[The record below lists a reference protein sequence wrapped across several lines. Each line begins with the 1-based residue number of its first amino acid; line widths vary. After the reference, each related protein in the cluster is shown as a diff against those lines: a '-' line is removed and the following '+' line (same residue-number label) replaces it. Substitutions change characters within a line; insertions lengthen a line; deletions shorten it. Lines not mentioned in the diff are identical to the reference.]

1 MKIYLNLI
9 HKLWV
14 IRFKIITLFIDYSY
28 FKIANQSLLGIII
41 MKKTALFLLL
51 FLVGTSFTQ
60 NQNSKYEL
68 RGAWIATVANIDW
81 PLNKDTTSEVQIKN
95 LVNQLDSLKSAG
107 INAVF
112 FQVRT
117 ECDALYKS
125 NFEPWSYYVS
135 GKQGV
140 APEPFYDPL
149 QIAIDESHKRGM
161 ELHAWF
167 NPYRAVRD
175 TTLYTLDENHVA
187 VQHPEWI
194 ITSQKFKMLD
204 PGLPEVRQHILNVMN
219 DVLENYDI
227 DGIHF
232 DDYFYP
238 YGPKISNE
246 DSLTFLNYSRGIT
259 NVDDWRRDNINILMK
274 EIHEIVK
281 SKKPF
286 VKFGISPFGIVRNE
300 YAGTN
305 GFNSFDI
312 IYCDPLNWL
321 DNKIVDYI
329 TPQVYWEIG
338 HEKADYAKLV
348 PWWSTLTTER
358 HLYIG
363 LFSSRMAAK
372 DYTGKKSELGDQIR
386 LNRITPNVLGA
397 VYFSA
402 KSIYGNWNGLADSM
416 KSNWY
421 KNIAIPPTMEWI
433 DSTPPLA
440 PENVH
445 IVKTKSGLLID
456 WNLPNAATDS
466 EFPNYYLVYKFNSKS
481 EIDLNKSENII
492 TKVLNKKT
500 SFFNL
505 NENDKT
511 SVYVITSLD
520 RLHNES
526 DGVVIEIE

>member
-1 MKIYLNLI
+1 MKKCVFFLL
-9 HKLWV
+9 V
-14 IRFKIITLFIDYSY
+14 FFVGTLF
-28 FKIANQSLLGIII
+28 A
-41 MKKTALFLLL
+41 
-51 FLVGTSFTQ
+51 Q
-60 NQNSKYEL
+60 NQNPKREL

-81 PLNKDTTSEVQIKN
+81 PLKMGNSTQIQIN
-95 LVNQLDSLKSAG
+95 DLTNQLDSLNAAG

-112 FQVRT
+112 FQIRT

-125 NFEPWSYYVS
+125 NFEPWSYYLT
-135 GKQGV
+135 GKQGQV
-140 APEPFYDPL
+140 PEPFYDPL
-149 QIAIDESHKRGM
+149 QIAITESHKRGM

-187 VQHPEWI
+187 VQHPDWI

-204 PGLPEVRQHILNVMN
+204 PGLPNVREHILNVMN
-219 DVLENYDI
+219 DVLVNYDI

-246 DSLTFLNYSRGIT
+246 DSLTFLNFSRGIT
-259 NVDDWRRDNINILMK
+259 NIDDWRRDNINILMK
-274 EIHEIVK
+274 DIYNIIK

-300 YAGTN
+300 LAGTS

-348 PWWSTLTTER
+348 PWWAKITKER

-363 LFSSRMAAK
+363 HFSSKMAAS
-372 DYTGKKSELGDQIR
+372 DYTGLKSELGNQIR
-386 LNRITPNVLGA
+386 LNRNTPNVLGS

-402 KSIYGNWNGLADSM
+402 KSIYGNWNGFSDSL
-416 KSNWY
+416 KNDFY
-421 KNIAIPPTMEWI
+421 KNIAIPPKMEWI
-433 DSTPPLA
+433 ESTPPLN
-440 PENVH
+440 PEDVH
-445 IVKTKSGLLID
+445 IVKTNTGILID
-456 WNLPNAATDS
+456 WNLPNAASDG

-481 EIDLNKSENII
+481 EIDLENSKNIVAKI
-492 TKVLNKKT
+492 LNKKT
-500 SFFNL
+500 SYFNL
-505 NENDKT
+505 NETDKS

-526 DGVVIEIE
+526 DGIIVELE

>member
-1 MKIYLNLI
+1 MN
-9 HKLWV
+9 
-14 IRFKIITLFIDYSY
+14 
-28 FKIANQSLLGIII
+28 
-41 MKKTALFLLL
+41 KTILFLLAIL
-51 FLVGTSFTQ
+51 IGTAFSQ
-60 NQNSKYEL
+60 NQNPKREF
-68 RGAWIATVANIDW
+68 RGAWIATVVNIDW
-81 PLNKDTTSEVQIKN
+81 PLNKDTSVAIQKEN
-95 LVNQLDSLKSAG
+95 LANQLDSLSDAG
-107 INAVF
+107 MNAIF

-125 NFEPWSYYVS
+125 NFEPWSHWLTGEQ
-135 GKQGV
+135 GK

-149 QIAIDESHKRGM
+149 QFAIEESHKRGM

-175 TTLYTLDENHVA
+175 TTLYSLDENHVA

-194 ITSQKFKMLD
+194 ITSKKFKMLD
-204 PGLPEVRQHILNVMN
+204 PGLPGVRTHILDVMN
-219 DVLENYDI
+219 YVLINYDI

-246 DSLTFLNYSRGIT
+246 DSLTYLNHSRGIT
-259 NVDDWRRDNINILMK
+259 NIDDWRRDNINLLMK
-274 EIHEIVK
+274 DIYEIVK
-281 SKKPF
+281 AEKPY

-300 YAGTN
+300 YTGTN
-305 GFNSFDI
+305 GFNSFDV

-348 PWWSTLTTER
+348 PWWSTVTTER

-363 LFSSRMAAK
+363 QYSSKMSAPNYEK
-372 DYTGKKSELGDQIR
+372 KKSEIGDQIR
-386 LNRITPNVLGA
+386 LNRSTPNVLGS

-402 KSIYGNWNGLADSM
+402 KSITRNWSGLADSM
-416 KSNWY
+416 KNDWY
-421 KNIAIPPTMEWI
+421 KNIALPPAMEWI
-433 DSTPPLA
+433 DSTPPVK

-445 IVKTKSGLLID
+445 VVETKSGLLID
-456 WNLPNAATDS
+456 WNLPDAASDG
-466 EFPNYYLVYKFNSKS
+466 EFPNYYLIYKFNQNE
-481 EIDLNKSENII
+481 EIDLSKPENII

-505 NENDKT
+505 NAIDENAI
-511 SVYVITSLD
+511 YVITSVD

-526 DGVVIEIE
+526 EGVVLKIFN

>member
-1 MKIYLNLI
+1 
-9 HKLWV
+9 
-14 IRFKIITLFIDYSY
+14 
-28 FKIANQSLLGIII
+28 
-41 MKKTALFLLL
+41 MKKLVLFLLV
-51 FLVGTSFTQ
+51 FFVGTSFSQ
-60 NQNSKYEL
+60 NQSPKREL

-81 PLNKDTTSEVQIKN
+81 PLKIGNSTQIQIDE
-95 LVNQLDSLKSAG
+95 LTNQLDSLNAAG

-125 NFEPWSYYVS
+125 NFEPWSYYLT
-135 GKQGV
+135 GKQGQI
-140 APEPFYDPL
+140 PEPFYDPL
-149 QIAIDESHKRGM
+149 QIAITESHKRGM

-175 TTLYTLDENHVA
+175 TTLYTLNKNHVA
-187 VQHPEWI
+187 VQHPDWI

-204 PGLPEVRQHILNVMN
+204 PGLPKVREHILNVMN
-219 DVLENYDI
+219 DVLVNYDI

-246 DSLTFLNYSRGIT
+246 DSLTFLNFSRGIT
-259 NVDDWRRDNINILMK
+259 NIDDWRRDNINILMK
-274 EIHEIVK
+274 DIYNIIK

-300 YAGTN
+300 YAGTS

-338 HEKADYAKLV
+338 HEKADYSKLV
-348 PWWSTLTTER
+348 PWWAKITKER

-363 LFSSRMAAK
+363 HFSSKMAAS
-372 DYTGKKSELGDQIR
+372 DYTGLKSELGNQIR
-386 LNRITPNVLGA
+386 LNRNTPNVLGS

-402 KSIYGNWNGLADSM
+402 KSIYGNWNGFSDSL
-416 KSNWY
+416 KNDFY
-421 KNIAIPPTMEWI
+421 KNIAIPPKMEWI
-433 DSTPPLA
+433 ESTPPLN

-445 IVKTKSGLLID
+445 IVKTNTGILID
-456 WNLPNAATDS
+456 WNLPNAGSDG

-481 EIDLNKSENII
+481 EIDLENSKNIVAKI
-492 TKVLNKKT
+492 LNKKT
-500 SFFNL
+500 SYFNL
-505 NENDKT
+505 NETDKS

-526 DGVVIEIE
+526 DGIVVELE

>member
-1 MKIYLNLI
+1 
-9 HKLWV
+9 
-14 IRFKIITLFIDYSY
+14 
-28 FKIANQSLLGIII
+28 
-41 MKKTALFLLL
+41 MKKLVLFLLV
-51 FLVGTSFTQ
+51 FFVGISFAQ
-60 NQNSKYEL
+60 NQNPKREL

-81 PLNKDTTSEVQIKN
+81 PLKIGNSTQIQIN
-95 LVNQLDSLKSAG
+95 DLTNQLDSLNAAG

-125 NFEPWSYYVS
+125 NFEPWSYYLT
-135 GKQGV
+135 GKQGQI
-140 APEPFYDPL
+140 PEPFYDPL
-149 QIAIDESHKRGM
+149 QIAITESHKRGM

-175 TTLYTLDENHVA
+175 TTLYTLNKNHVA
-187 VQHPEWI
+187 VQHPDWI
-194 ITSQKFKMLD
+194 VTSEKFKMLD
-204 PGLPEVRQHILNVMN
+204 PGLPKVREHILNVMN
-219 DVLENYDI
+219 DVLVNYDI

-246 DSLTFLNYSRGIT
+246 DSLTFLNFSRGIT
-259 NVDDWRRDNINILMK
+259 NIDAWRRDNINILMK
-274 EIHEIVK
+274 DIYNIIK

-300 YAGTN
+300 LAGTS

-348 PWWSTLTTER
+348 PWWAKITTER

-363 LFSSRMAAK
+363 HFSSKMAAS
-372 DYTGKKSELGDQIR
+372 DYTGLKSELGNQIR
-386 LNRITPNVLGA
+386 LNRNTPNVLGS

-402 KSIYGNWNGLADSM
+402 KSIYGNWNGFSDSL
-416 KSNWY
+416 KNDFY
-421 KNIAIPPTMEWI
+421 KHIAIPPQMEWI
-433 DSTPPLA
+433 ESTPPLN

-445 IVKTKSGLLID
+445 IVKTKLGILID
-456 WNLPNAATDS
+456 WNLPNAASDG
-466 EFPNYYLVYKFNSKS
+466 EFPNYYLVYKFNSKN
-481 EIDLNKSENII
+481 EIDLENPKNIVARI
-492 TKVLNKKT
+492 LNKKT
-500 SFFNL
+500 SYFNL
-505 NENDKT
+505 NETDKS

-526 DGVVIEIE
+526 DGIVVELE

>member
-1 MKIYLNLI
+1 
-9 HKLWV
+9 
-14 IRFKIITLFIDYSY
+14 
-28 FKIANQSLLGIII
+28 
-41 MKKTALFLLL
+41 MKKLVLFLLV
-51 FLVGTSFTQ
+51 FFVGTSFAQ
-60 NQNSKYEL
+60 NQNPKREL

-81 PLNKDTTSEVQIKN
+81 PLKIGNSTQIQIN
-95 LVNQLDSLKSAG
+95 DLTNQLDSLNAAG

-112 FQVRT
+112 FQIRT

-125 NFEPWSYYVS
+125 NFEPWSYYLT
-135 GKQGV
+135 GKQGHI
-140 APEPFYDPL
+140 PEPFYDPL
-149 QIAIDESHKRGM
+149 QIAITESHKRGM

-187 VQHPEWI
+187 VQHPDWI

-204 PGLPEVRQHILNVMN
+204 PGLPKVREHILNVMN
-219 DVLENYDI
+219 DVLVNYDI

-246 DSLTFLNYSRGIT
+246 DSLTFLNFSRGIT
-259 NVDDWRRDNINILMK
+259 NIDDWRRDNINILMK
-274 EIHEIVK
+274 DIYNIIK

-300 YAGTN
+300 LAGTS

-348 PWWSTLTTER
+348 PWWAKITKER

-363 LFSSRMAAK
+363 HFSSKMAAS
-372 DYTGKKSELGDQIR
+372 DYTGLKSELGNQIR
-386 LNRITPNVLGA
+386 LNRNTPNVLGS

-402 KSIYGNWNGLADSM
+402 KSIYGNWNGFSDSL
-416 KSNWY
+416 KNDFY
-421 KNIAIPPTMEWI
+421 KNIAIPPKMEWI
-433 DSTPPLA
+433 ESTPPLN

-445 IVKTKSGLLID
+445 IVKTNTGILID
-456 WNLPNAATDS
+456 WNLPNAASDG
-466 EFPNYYLVYKFNSKS
+466 EFPNYYLVYKFNSKN
-481 EIDLNKSENII
+481 EIDLENSKNIVAKI
-492 TKVLNKKT
+492 LNKKT
-500 SFFNL
+500 SYFNL
-505 NENDKT
+505 NETDKS

-526 DGVVIEIE
+526 DGIIVELE